1 MWLTRIEPQGAELDL
16 RWPATGA
23 AKTVDLEPGA
33 PIPNLIELSIMPFL
47 AGEMLRSIPGGVPTF
62 YLGYEGVPYPADHTG
77 VRPSDP
83 VIPLQGAWLG
93 VLFQDRMTLAPW
105 AWFDR
110 LASVPGADPGWG
122 QWAGAYAG
130 RRRLRLLDAQ
140 GRPYPGQT
148 IRITDGSQV
157 SSGIS
162 DAAGEVDGVA
172 LHGALSWERTP
183 AVPGPTLPVMALLDT
198 STSNLPGTNLL
209 DIPADL
215 EGGHLQL
222 MGLADWLAPYLHE
235 DPESDEPGARFRTRS
250 LMEPLVDGEE
260 TFARLMTDLRAAIG
274 VGGAAYFAGWSFKDF
289 PFEPPDEATRLVNLA
304 KTIEDEHGQVKVLAA
319 KFLQASDQA
328 LDMLAADAGM
338 VLLILLGVGGQ
349 VAAVTT
355 KTGHT
360 SPLGFGIWV
369 LLTAGGLVVY
379 HLLLADGEPVGKAL
393 RKVAEQTSPDF
404 LERLAAV
411 CDARYSPHPVSMDD
425 NPLAEDIPL
434 PLPTADSIRKLQDRW
449 GIFHQK
455 LQLVKRVVESDP
467 ERYTAYVGGIDVNAN
482 RLDSPGHQAAKWTE
496 PDSEADPAPD
506 PFHDVHCRLTG
517 PVAAEVFH
525 VFKGRD
531 EAHLSDSEIASRPAE
546 DVPVVPALSELP
558 QRGRDIVQV
567 AQTSFKPAPGR
578 PGFRWA
584 PEGNATT
591 HKTFVSAIR
600 AAREHIYIEEQYMVP
615 SDAYMAALIEAAGHC
630 DRLVMLLPS
639 FLEVYFGDRK
649 RGNFFKDLSLAW
661 GDRLFIGTPMRQPVL
676 DPPGRTTSKGRLT
689 LLADIDGSQNSLLVG
704 PATRVPSGR
713 FFAWTNGELMYVTGA
728 ADAMGPNNQ
737 PAKELSVLRGGN
749 GTAGRWCEN
758 PRPHEK
764 GTAITAAQPMPI
776 FLHSKIMMID
786 DLFVAIG
793 STNINRRGFFH
804 DGEITAFAIPEEL
817 RNAPHNPARELRMRL
832 WGEQLGLTPELGACL
847 FRDPIAGFELFKRTR
862 YQGNRVIPLNE
873 LAVPVPTLNDLPEII
888 EQLPA
893 AVSNFI
899 QLTLQ
904 VAVEPHSE
912 QVFNTISDPTTG
924 IEDRA
929 MSNIG
934 FFDLLGVADDAEA
947 SALWP
952 IEHLTLDPADV
963 GSWSQNSKAR

>member
-1 MWLTRIEPQGAELDL
+1 MMRPPFDLADVRLFTAADALVTFADRYRTTAPVRPARYERATMWLTRIEPQGAELDL

-23 AKTVDLEPGA
+23 TKTVDLDPGA
-33 PIPNLIELSIMPFL
+33 PVPNLIELSIMPFL
-47 AGEMLRSIPGGVPTF
+47 IGDMLRSIPGGMPTF

-83 VIPLQGAWLG
+83 VIPMQGAWLG
-93 VLFQDRMTLAPW
+93 VMFQDRMTLAPW

-122 QWAGAYAG
+122 QWADAYAG
-130 RRRLRLLDAQ
+130 RRRLRLLDVQ

-162 DAAGEVDGVA
+162 DTAGEVDGVA
-172 LHGALSWERTP
+172 LHGTLRWERAP
-183 AVPGPTLPVMALLDT
+183 ADDDATLPLMALLDT
-198 STSNLPGTNLL
+198 AVTNVPGSNRL
-209 DIPADL
+209 DVPAGFD
-215 EGGHLQL
+215 GGHLQL
-222 MGLADWLAPYLHE
+222 MNLGKWLAPYLHE
-235 DPESDEPGARFRTRS
+235 DPESNLPGARFRTRS

-260 TFARLMTDLRAAIG
+260 SFARLMTDLRAAIG
-274 VGGAAYFAGWSFKDF
+274 AGGAAYFAGWAFKDF
-289 PFEPPDEATRLVNLA
+289 PFEPPDDATRLVNLA
-304 KTIEDEHGQVKVLAA
+304 KTIEDEGGQVKVLAA
-319 KFLQASDQA
+319 QFLQASDQA

-338 VLLILLGVGGQ
+338 VMLILLGVGGQ
-349 VAAVTT
+349 VASVTT

-379 HLLLADGEPVGKAL
+379 HLLLADGEPVGKAI

-425 NPLAEDIPL
+425 NPLAEEIPL

-455 LQLVKRVVESDP
+455 LQLVKRVESGP
-467 ERYTAYVGGIDVNAN
+467 ERYSAYVGGIDVNAN

-496 PDSEADPAPD
+496 PDSEAEPAPG

-531 EAHLSDSEIASRPAE
+531 EAHLSDTEIASRPAE
-546 DVPVVPALSELP
+546 DVPAVPVLSELS
-558 QRGRDIVQV
+558 QRGRDIIQV

-591 HKTFVSAIR
+591 HNTFVKAIR

-615 SDAYMAALIEAAGHC
+615 SDDYMAALVGAADNC
-630 DRLVMLLPS
+630 ERLIILLPS

-713 FFAWTNGELMYVTGA
+713 FFVWANGELMYVTGS
-728 ADAMGPNNQ
+728 ADAVGPNNQ

-776 FLHSKIMMID
+776 FLHSKIMMVD

-817 RNAPHNPARELRMRL
+817 RNAPHNPARDLRMRL

-862 YQGNRVIPLNE
+862 YQGNRIVPLGE
-873 LAVPVPTLNDLPEII
+873 LAVPVPTFNDLPEII
-888 EQLPA
+888 EKLPA

-912 QVFNTISDPTTG
+912 QIFNTISDPTTAL
-924 IEDRA
+924 ED
-929 MSNIG
+929 
-934 FFDLLGVADDAEA
+934 E
-947 SALWP
+947 P
-952 IEHLTLDPADV
+952 
-963 GSWSQNSKAR
+963 